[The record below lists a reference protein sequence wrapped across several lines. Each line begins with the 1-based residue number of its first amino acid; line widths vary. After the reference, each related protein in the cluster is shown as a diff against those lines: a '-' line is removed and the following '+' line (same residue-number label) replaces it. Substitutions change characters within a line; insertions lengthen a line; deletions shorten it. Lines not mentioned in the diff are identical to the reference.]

1 MEYQKIANLIDD
13 NTLNQPSKFKTKNW
27 IEINDESRGAYN
39 VNSQIKFKTTMLK
52 SSLCD
57 YSDAY
62 ILVKG
67 TSTVNNT
74 AAQGAAANNTNKKV
88 IFKNCA
94 PFTNCISE
102 INNTQ
107 IDNAKDIDIVMPM
120 YNLIE
125 YSDNYAKTTGSLWQ
139 YCKDIPA
146 RNANGEIIIFEEN
159 NTTDSFKFK
168 AKITGQTGNG
178 GTKNIEIM
186 VPLKYLSNFWRT
198 LEMPLINCEVN
209 LILTWSSHCVL
220 IATTVQNQ
228 TATFEITDT
237 KLYVPVVTL
246 STQENTKFLQQ
257 LKSGF
262 KRVINWNKYL
272 SKPEL
277 LAQNPNLNHLVEPS
291 FQGVNRLF
299 ILAFENDD
307 DRISDDQY
315 YLPTEEIKYYNIV
328 INGENFFDQPIKSN
342 KITYDNIRKIATGQ
356 GDDYTT
362 GCLLDYSY
370 FKDTYKMIA
379 VDLSKQQALD
389 ADPRAIQQINF
400 TANLDRAGNT
410 RVYFILE
417 EAKETILDFSQGTV
431 KVL

>member
-1 MEYQKIANLIDD
+1 
-13 NTLNQPSKFKTKNW
+13 
-27 IEINDESRGAYN
+27 
-39 VNSQIKFKTTMLK
+39 MLK

-67 TSTVNNT
+67 TISANNT
-74 AAQGAAANNTNKKV
+74 AAAGAAANNTNKKV
-88 IFKNCA
+88 IFKTCA

-102 INNTQ
+102 INITQ
-107 IDNAKDIDIVMPM
+107 IDNAKVIDIVMHM
-120 YNLIE
+120 CNLIE
-125 YSDNYAKTTGSLWQ
+125 YSDNYAKTIGSLWQ

-146 RNANGEIIIFEEN
+146 RNNNDEITEFTAGN
-159 NTTDSFKFK
+159 PTDSFNFK
-168 AKITGQTGNG
+168 VKITGRTGDD
-178 GTKNIEIM
+178 GTKNVEIM

-209 LILTWSSHCVL
+209 LILTWSSTCVL
-220 IATTVQNQ
+220 IATNIPNRN
-228 TATFEITDT
+228 ATFAITDT
-237 KLYVPVVTL
+237 KLFVPVVTL

-257 LKSGF
+257 LKPGF

-291 FQGVNRLF
+291 FQGLNRLF
-299 ILAFENDD
+299 VLAFENDD
-307 DRISDDQY
+307 DRTSDDQC
-315 YLPTEEIKYYNIV
+315 YLPTLEIKDYNIM
-328 INGENFFDQPIKSN
+328 INGENFFDQPIKNN
-342 KITYDNIRKIATGQ
+342 KVTYENIRKIAAGQ

-370 FKDTYKMIA
+370 FADTYKMIA

>member
-1 MEYQKIANLIDD
+1 MIDG
-13 NTLNQPSKFKTKNW
+13 TSNQPSKFRAKNW
-27 IEINDESRGAYN
+27 VEINDESRGAYN
-39 VNSQIKFKTTMLK
+39 VNSQIKFKTAMLK

-67 TSTVNNT
+67 TISVNNT
-74 AAQGAAANNTNKKV
+74 AAAGATVNNINKKV

-94 PFTNCISE
+94 PFTNCINE

-107 IDNAKDIDIVMPM
+107 IDNAKDVDIVMPM
-120 YNLIE
+120 YNLSQ
-125 YSDNYAKTTGSLWQ
+125 YSDNYAKTSGSLWQ

-146 RNANGEIIIFEEN
+146 RKNNNEIEEFTEG
-159 NTTDSFKFK
+159 NTTDSFNFK
-168 AKITGQTGNG
+168 AKITGQTGND
-178 GTKNIEIM
+178 GTKDVEIM

-198 LEMPLINCEVN
+198 LEMDLINCEVN
-209 LILTWSSHCVL
+209 LILTWSSTCVL
-220 IATTVQNQ
+220 VATNITNQN
-228 TATFEITDT
+228 ATFAITDT
-237 KLYVPVVTL
+237 KLYVPGVTL

-262 KRVINWNKYL
+262 KRIINWNKYL

-299 ILAFENDD
+299 VLAFENDD
-307 DRISDDQY
+307 DRTSDDQY
-315 YLPTEEIKYYNIV
+315 YLPTVEIKDYNIM
-328 INGENFFDQPIKSN
+328 INGENFFDQPVKNN
-342 KITYDNIRKIATGQ
+342 KVTYENIRKIATGQ

-362 GCLLDYSY
+362 GCLLDYPY
-370 FKDTYKMIA
+370 FLDTYKMIA
-379 VDLSKQQALD
+379 VDLNKQQALD

-400 TANLDRAGNT
+400 TANLDRAENT
-410 RVYFILE
+410 RAYFILE